1 MSIELSLERIAKALE
16 NITETFSSA
25 VFIPTVT
32 PTVTIETPVAT
43 PVAATPVPTVVPVA
57 AIPTPPV
64 AVPTAGVSAPVAAP
78 VVPVIDPS
86 CPITDAKTLMDVM
99 MGVYKELGPEKG
111 AKIQD
116 ILLSVG
122 CKAVNEVTADKY
134 AAIWAGIQALKA

>member
-1 MSIELSLERIAKALE
+1 
-16 NITETFSSA
+16 
-25 VFIPTVT
+25 
-32 PTVTIETPVAT
+32 
-43 PVAATPVPTVVPVA
+43 
-57 AIPTPPV
+57 
-64 AVPTAGVSAPVAAP
+64 
-78 VVPVIDPS
+78 
-86 CPITDAKTLMDVM
+86 MDVM